1 MENKEILRRRETK
14 ICSPE
19 CESEIWKAIEVN
31 KELKLNV
38 DEQQHDIKHLKEQS
52 DIDDEYE
59 LQKITATITPMKK
72 EKACVCDM

>member
-1 MENKEILRRRETK
+1 MENKEILRRK
-14 ICSPE
+14 KHKNGSQQY
-19 CESEIWKAIEVN
+19 ESELWKAIEVN
-31 KELKLNV
+31 NELKLNV